1 MLDEIR
7 TKVKALVAD
16 FPKTGVEVFTY
27 TTSPIFTIA
36 EPVFLLTKVLLDSI
50 ETDDYEFDS
59 TTNKIEITSSALGT
73 NSIIEVDYTY
83 YKYSITEIDG
93 YIRSALVFISV
104 YSRDDD
110 FAFELEGES
119 ADVMEIVPT
128 TDSHTE
134 DLIALVASIILKPNW
149 ISYKLP
155 NLTVTY
161 PEKMSK
167 EERISKL
174 VSKFNEGLG
183 DNYILNFNIYPYNY

>member
-36 EPVFLLTKVLLDSI
+36 EPVFLLTSVLLDSVDI
-50 ETDDYEFDS
+50 DDYTFDS
-59 TTNKIEITSSALGT
+59 VTNKIEITSSALEA
-73 NSIIEVDYTY
+73 NSIIEVNYTY
-83 YKYSITEIDG
+83 NKYSVTEIDG
-93 YIRSALVFISV
+93 YVRSALVFISV

-119 ADVMEIVPT
+119 ADVMEIIPT
-128 TDSHTE
+128 PDSHTE
-134 DLIALVASIILKPNW
+134 DLIALVSSILIKPNW
-149 ISYKLP
+149 MSYKLP

-161 PEKMSK
+161 PEKMTK

-174 VSKFNEGLG
+174 VSRFNEGLG
-183 DNYILNFNIYPYNY
+183 DNYVISFDIYPYNY